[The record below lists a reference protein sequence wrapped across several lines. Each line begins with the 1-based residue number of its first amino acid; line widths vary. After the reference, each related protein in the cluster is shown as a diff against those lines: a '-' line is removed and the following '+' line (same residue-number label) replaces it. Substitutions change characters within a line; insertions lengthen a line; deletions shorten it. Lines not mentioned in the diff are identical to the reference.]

1 MEPLEA
7 PLITLGVSLS
17 EVLAALW
24 QRSHLEPI
32 QAPPSSAWS
41 LKAPA
46 LEFIFTYSPLP
57 GDVAFHP
64 RQEVNTRS
72 RLQGRR
78 RRLIRR
84 QVSDRSAAAVPRTAT
99 GGRELEVAGFLQE
112 WRDPERPVHPS
123 PSGRPRKSPDVV
135 SRRLPVPPPHPHPS
149 SRSRLFN

>member
-24 QRSHLEPI
+24 RRSHLEPI
-32 QAPPSSAWS
+32 QAPPPPSSAWS

-99 GGRELEVAGFLQE
+99 RGWELEVAGFLQR
-112 WRDPERPVHPS
+112 WRDPGRPVHPS
-123 PSGRPRKSPDVV
+123 PSGRPRRSPGVV
-135 SRRLPVPPPHPHPS
+135 SRRLPLPPPPPIS
-149 SRSRLFN
+149 